1 LEQPLVHYLKNIA
14 NTEEKKRLISNFF
27 SLSVLQ
33 AANYILPLITLP
45 YLVRVLG
52 AEYYGLLAFANATI
66 AYFSILTDYGFNL
79 TATREI
85 SIHRDNKEKVIEIFS
100 SVMTIKVILMFVS
113 FLLLAILVVSSK
125 KFSKDWLIYFLTF
138 GTVVG
143 QVLFPVW
150 FFQGM
155 ERMKYITYLNILSK
169 VIFTIAIFIF
179 VQEQSDY
186 YLVPLLTSIGFLVAG
201 IWSLY
206 LVKKEFGV
214 RFELQSVDT
223 IKHHL
228 IDGWYVFLTSFQ
240 SNILASSG
248 IFVLGLFQNN
258 DVVGYYSAV
267 EKIIKA
273 LVGLFTPVTQALYPL
288 TSAKLHRF
296 RKEGIA
302 FVIKTA
308 TITLSF
314 AMLLIFTILFS
325 SKCIVATVLGVKF
338 VQYAYILNALSIWL
352 FLGVLNNFIGIQYLT
367 GIGQS
372 KYYMKLFTL
381 ASALAIVLYFILVP
395 IISVNGIIIS
405 MILSEFLLT
414 LLMLYYIK
422 KLNLKRNNK

>member
-1 LEQPLVHYLKNIA
+1 MVHYLKNIA

-85 SIHRDNKEKVIEIFS
+85 SIYRDNKEKVTEIFS

-113 FLLLAILVVSSK
+113 FLLLAILVVSFK

-214 RFELQSVDT
+214 RFELQT
-223 IKHHL
+223 IDMIKYHF
-228 IDGWYVFLTSFQ
+228 IEGWDIFVSNVFSSLYRN
-240 SNILASSG
+240 SNIV
-248 IFVLGLFQNN
+248 ILGFFTNN
-258 DVVGYYSAV
+258 TIVGYYTIA
-267 EKIIKA
+267 EKVVKILQSLQSVVGNALFPYFIK
-273 LVGLFTPVTQALYPL
+273 
-288 TSAKLHRF
+288 RF
-296 RKEGIA
+296 S
-302 FVIKTA
+302 KTNQYFFDLNKRFFKFIFFIYLLLSL
-308 TITLSF
+308 IT
-314 AMLLIFTILFS
+314 MFS
-325 SKCIVATVLGVKF
+325 SKYIIYTLMGEFNKIA
-338 VQYAYILNALSIWL
+338 ILNLQIMSFVIL
-352 FLGVLNNFIGIQYLT
+352 IGGLNYYFGILGLVSMNYKKSFSSYMIIT
-367 GIGQS
+367 GVFN
-372 KYYMKLFTL
+372 LLLCT
-381 ASALAIVLYFILVP
+381 VVVYFYP
-395 IISVNGIIIS
+395 NYGAAIS
-405 MILSEFLLT
+405 MILSESVLLLLIFLKISK
-414 LLMLYYIK
+414 IK
-422 KLNLKRNNK
+422 QFV

>member
-1 LEQPLVHYLKNIA
+1 
-14 NTEEKKRLISNFF
+14 
-27 SLSVLQ
+27 
-33 AANYILPLITLP
+33 
-45 YLVRVLG
+45 
-52 AEYYGLLAFANATI
+52 
-66 AYFSILTDYGFNL
+66 
-79 TATREI
+79 
-85 SIHRDNKEKVIEIFS
+85 
-100 SVMTIKVILMFVS
+100 MFVS